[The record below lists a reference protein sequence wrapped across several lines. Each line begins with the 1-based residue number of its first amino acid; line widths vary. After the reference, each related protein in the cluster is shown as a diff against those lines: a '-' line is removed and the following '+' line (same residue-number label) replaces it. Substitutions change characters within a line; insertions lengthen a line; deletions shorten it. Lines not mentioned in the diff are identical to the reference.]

1 MQGQGLLDRHGV
13 AYGCF
18 IMKHKKQGKYVSADI
33 YKNFYFNDHLNS
45 PTLIKEYP
53 RIERMLVQS
62 RYIAC
67 ITIQLPTLGTI
78 EYQYGS
84 AAYDRLLT
92 DVMGVITRLKDSSF
106 RQSDILI
113 VDVFDSDTFM
123 IFLSPPRDESTKL
136 LEHLESIAERTRIII
151 ERDVFELF
159 YPYTKAYNKPAVGY
173 ALAINNSMINN
184 MRLITQLMANAKKM
198 GEFAATKNSLATKF
212 ALQRLIIEEDIK
224 TLFQPVVDMRTLD
237 VIGYEALSR
246 GPQGTE
252 FASPLL
258 MFVLAQQYDLSFEL
272 DSLCRKK
279 AFESAR
285 HVDTDKKIFVNT
297 LTMTIHDPEFRGQY
311 LKDLLDDLMIKPE
324 NVVFEI
330 NEKLAIDNYELFRSS
345 FQDYS
350 DIGIVH
356 ASDDIGT
363 GYSDLERI
371 MELNPGFMK
380 IDISLVR
387 DIDSS
392 VIKQEIVKA
401 MVGLSKGINSSIVAE
416 GVETLEEYE
425 VLKSLGVNCGQ
436 GYLFGRPTEEL
447 QEVDKSVFK
456 K

>member
-1 MQGQGLLDRHGV
+1 
-13 AYGCF
+13 
-18 IMKHKKQGKYVSADI
+18 MKGKKKSEYISADI
-33 YKNFYFNDHLNS
+33 YKNFYFNEQLDS

-53 RIERMLVQS
+53 RIEKMLVKS
-62 RYIAC
+62 RFIAC

-84 AAYDRLLT
+84 AAYNRLLS
-92 DVMGVITRLKDSSF
+92 DVMGVIKKLKDESF

-113 VDVFDSDTFM
+113 VDVFDADTFM
-123 IFLSPPRDESTKL
+123 IFLSPPREDETKL
-136 LEHLESIAERTRIII
+136 LDHLEAIAERTRVII

-159 YPYTKAYNKPAVGY
+159 YPYTKEYNKPAIGF

-184 MRLITQLMANAKKM
+184 MRLITQLIANAKKM
-198 GEFAATKNSLATKF
+198 GEFAAAKYSYKTKF
-212 ALQRLIIEEDIK
+212 ALQKLIIEEDVKI
-224 TLFQPVVDMRTLD
+224 LFQPVVDMRSLE

-252 FASPLL
+252 LASPLL

-272 DSLCRKK
+272 DSLCRKQ

-285 HVDTDKKIFVNT
+285 HVDSDKKIFVNT

-311 LKDLLDDLMIKPE
+311 LKDLLDDLKIKPE
-324 NVVFEI
+324 NVIFEI
-330 NEKLAIDNYELFRSS
+330 NEKLAIDNYDLFRSS

-401 MVGLSKGINSSIVAE
+401 MVSLSKGINSSIVAE
-416 GVETLEEYE
+416 GIETREEYE
-425 VLKSLGVNCGQ
+425 ALKLLGVDCGQ
-436 GYLFGRPTEEL
+436 GYLFGRPSEEL
-447 QEVDKSVFK
+447 LQVSKDFLK